1 MIFLYDNLLIFESYN
16 IVENL
21 RLNSNNFL
29 RQLILP
35 DNLSEIK
42 ILFFYAFR
50 YNEIEFDKN
59 KIRQGARIERA
70 LQRMRMRE
78 IENVN
83 RSVEPLSRSSPIPRR
98 WLIQRNLPTFVRGL
112 NSV

>member
-1 MIFLYDNLLIFESYN
+1 MASSCRQPQAPVI
-16 IVENL
+16 
-21 RLNSNNFL
+21 LNRANSFAGCA
-29 RQLILP
+29 P
-35 DNLSEIK
+35 YAGM
-42 ILFFYAFR
+42 FYPR
-50 YNEIEFDKN
+50 YSKIEFDKN
-59 KIRQGARIERA
+59 KIRQGARIGRA